1 VNNLQCVLG
10 GQTGWSRH
18 FFDPIPTGDG
28 GELRTHAGVYILAL
42 PPAED
47 TYQLLDHSGELAP
60 TLTDGGHLRCDWP
73 CPEGKGQTFESR
85 AFAQQLQAIEALEVD
100 KLLEG
105 QMKTSP
111 TARWRGSDTPL
122 AFCEP

>member
-1 VNNLQCVLG
+1 LVFGIDLSCGDTQP
-10 GQTGWSRH
+10 
-18 FFDPIPTGDG
+18 PI
-28 GELRTHAGVYILAL
+28 
-42 PPAED
+42 
-47 TYQLLDHSGELAP
+47 Q

-85 AFAQQLQAIEALEVD
+85 AFAQQWQAIEALEVD